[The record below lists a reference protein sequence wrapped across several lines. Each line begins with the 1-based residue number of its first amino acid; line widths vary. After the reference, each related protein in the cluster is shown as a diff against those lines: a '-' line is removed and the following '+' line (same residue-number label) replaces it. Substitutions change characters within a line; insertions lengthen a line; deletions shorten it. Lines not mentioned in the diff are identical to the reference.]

1 MFGYLFGQI
10 TSTPIYSQNKQTKID
25 LNPAIVVTKPS
36 QPILYDNDQA
46 IVPPPPPPAP
56 PGPIDEIYSVNDTI
70 IEPHFPEEAI
80 VPPPPP
86 PSPPG
91 PLYTKIILPD
101 GAVLY
106 TPMDIRPFL
115 I

>member
-1 MFGYLFGQI
+1 MLGYLFGQI

-36 QPILYDNDQA
+36 QPILYDNDPA
-46 IVPPPPPPAP
+46 IISQPPPPGA
-56 PGPIDEIYSVNDTI
+56 IDEIYSVNDTI
-70 IEPHFPEEAI
+70 IEPHFSEEAI

-86 PSPPG
+86 SAPPG

-106 TPMDIRPFL
+106 TPIDIRPFL